1 MKKDLPVV
9 EINDKKYIVEDF
21 EKNKRIYLKEV
32 SDKYNN
38 TLSIKTNKDGVL
50 MTAFS
55 ELIGNIDGVY
65 YAVRLKKDNQN
76 NETYQYSNEGYIGE
90 WNPIEGILEAYEF
103 IKEDISNLR
112 ETEKIMQEREQK
124 DDKKEIDYEFR
135 MVIYKGSIFKRV
147 FNKLKIFFGI
157 KKAYI

>member
-1 MKKDLPVV
+1 
-9 EINDKKYIVEDF
+9 
-21 EKNKRIYLKEV
+21 
-32 SDKYNN
+32 
-38 TLSIKTNKDGVL
+38 

-55 ELIGNIDGVY
+55 ELIGDIDGVY

-135 MVIYKGSIFKRV
+135 MVIYKESIFKRV

>member
-55 ELIGNIDGVY
+55 ELIGDIDGVY

-112 ETEKIMQEREQK
+112 ETEKIMQ
-124 DDKKEIDYEFR
+124 
-135 MVIYKGSIFKRV
+135 
-147 FNKLKIFFGI
+147 
-157 KKAYI
+157 